1 MDYKKF
7 SGYIRSSA
15 AAAMALLLV
24 ACGDDGQ
31 SGGGGSDSKVYDM
44 TSEVTYDPQA
54 EGTWGELVYGDPEAP
69 VTIVEYA
76 SLTCPHC
83 ATFANSFYPE
93 LKEKYLDTGKAK
105 LVYRNYIMNRVDI
118 AASAAA
124 RCGNEDVAKQLMKV
138 FFARQDDWA
147 RSQQPLDELAALA
160 RRAGISRTKFDQ
172 CTSNEEMLKH
182 LMAITT
188 EAVDRFDITSTPSF
202 IVNGR
207 KLDFSTFDE
216 ALEQIGDAVKDAG

>member
-1 MDYKKF
+1 MNYKKF
-7 SGYIRSSA
+7 SGYIRFSA
-15 AAAMALLLV
+15 VAATALLLV

-31 SGGGGSDSKVYDM
+31 SGGGSDSKVYDM
-44 TSEVTYDPQA
+44 TSEVTFDPQA
-54 EGTWGELVYGDPEAP
+54 EGTWGELVYGDPDAP

-83 ATFANSFYPE
+83 ATFANSYYPE

-124 RCGNEDVAKQLMKV
+124 RCGNESVAKQLMKV
-138 FFARQDDWA
+138 FFARQGDWA
-147 RSQQPLDELAALA
+147 RSSEPLDELAALA

-188 EAVDRFDITSTPSF
+188 EAVDRFEITSTPSF
-202 IVNGR
+202 IVNGK
-207 KLDFSTFDE
+207 KLDFRTFDE

>member
-1 MDYKKF
+1 MNYKKF
-7 SGYIRSSA
+7 SGYIRISA
-15 AAAMALLLV
+15 AAATAFLLV

-31 SGGGGSDSKVYDM
+31 TGSGSDSKVYDM
-44 TSEVTYDPQA
+44 TSAVTFDPQA
-54 EGTWGELVYGDPEAP
+54 EGTWGELVYGNPDAP

-124 RCGNEDVAKQLMKV
+124 RCSNEDVAKQLMKV
-138 FFARQDDWA
+138 FFARQGDWA

-188 EAVDRFDITSTPSF
+188 EAVDKFEITSTPSF
-202 IVNGR
+202 IVNGS

-216 ALEQIGDAVKDAG
+216 ALEQIGEAVRDAG